1 MKLKC
6 GPVPD
11 FLFLAS
17 LFLASEIISVV
28 SDHLELEKNIFF
40 LCPMPDIV
48 DHKRHSIRC
57 LPVGHDTDVE
67 DTLAEIPG
75 DKISWMVVL
84 RIFRDFNG
92 GTASLEKL
100 HQIRNPAVVDIRIRR
115 LHAPLP
121 GIVRKIRSHVLVY
134 ELLKIDIELPKRSDE
149 NVCATAGFDRDVSLG
164 IFKSDIGGI
173 V

>member
-1 MKLKC
+1 VD
-6 GPVPD
+6 PSPISY
-11 FLFLAS
+11 FYPLF
-17 LFLASEIISVV
+17 FLASEIISVV
-28 SDHLELEKNIFF
+28 SDNLELEKNIFF

-57 LPVGHDTDVE
+57 LPVGYDTDVE

-75 DKISWMVVL
+75 DKISRMVVF

-121 GIVRKIRSHVLVY
+121 GIVRKIGSHVLVY

-164 IFKSDIGGI
+164 IFKSDVGGI

>member
-1 MKLKC
+1 MKC
-6 GPVPD
+6 EPVPH
-11 FLFLAS
+11 FLFLSS

-48 DHKRHSIRC
+48 DHKRYSIRC

-75 DKISWMVVL
+75 DKISRMVVL

-92 GTASLEKL
+92 GTTTLEKP
-100 HQIRNPAVVDIRIRR
+100 HQIRNSSVVDIRIRR

-121 GIVRKIRSHVLVY
+121 GIVRKVGFHVLVY

-149 NVCATAGFDRDVSLG
+149 NVCATAGFDRDVSPW
-164 IFKSDIGGI
+164 IFQSDVGGI

>member
-1 MKLKC
+1 MD
-6 GPVPD
+6 PSPISY
-11 FLFLAS
+11 FYPLF
-17 LFLASEIISVV
+17 FLASEIISVV
-28 SDHLELEKNIFF
+28 SDNLELEKNIFF

-57 LPVGHDTDVE
+57 LPVGYDTDVE

-75 DKISWMVVL
+75 DKISRMVVF

-100 HQIRNPAVVDIRIRR
+100 HQIRNPAVVDIRVRR

-121 GIVRKIRSHVLVY
+121 GIVRKIGSHVLVY

-164 IFKSDIGGI
+164 IFKSDVGGI

>member
-1 MKLKC
+1 VK
-6 GPVPD
+6 
-11 FLFLAS
+11 
-17 LFLASEIISVV
+17 
-28 SDHLELEKNIFF
+28 
-40 LCPMPDIV
+40 
-48 DHKRHSIRC
+48 
-57 LPVGHDTDVE
+57 

>member
-1 MKLKC
+1 MKC
-6 GPVPD
+6 EPVPD
-11 FLFLAS
+11 LLFLFS

-28 SDHLELEKNIFF
+28 SDNLELEKNIFF

-75 DKISWMVVL
+75 DKISRMVVF

-121 GIVRKIRSHVLVY
+121 GIVRKIGSHVLVY

-164 IFKSDIGGI
+164 IFKSDVGGI

>member
-1 MKLKC
+1 VD
-6 GPVPD
+6 PSPISY
-11 FLFLAS
+11 FYPLF
-17 LFLASEIISVV
+17 FLASEIISVV
-28 SDHLELEKNIFF
+28 SNNLELEKNIFF

-48 DHKRHSIRC
+48 DHKRHSIKC

-75 DKISWMVVL
+75 DKISRMVVL

-92 GTASLEKL
+92 GTTSLKKL
-100 HQIRNPAVVDIRIRR
+100 HQIRDPSVVDIRIRR

-121 GIVRKIRSHVLVY
+121 GIVRKIGFHVIVY

-149 NVCATAGFDRDVSLG
+149 NV
-164 IFKSDIGGI
+164 
-173 V
+173 

>member
-11 FLFLAS
+11 FLFLSS

-28 SDHLELEKNIFF
+28 SDNLELEKNIFF

-75 DKISWMVVL
+75 DKISRMVVF

-121 GIVRKIRSHVLVY
+121 GIVRKIGFHVIVY

-149 NVCATAGFDRDVSLG
+149 NV
-164 IFKSDIGGI
+164 
-173 V
+173 

>member
-1 MKLKC
+1 MKC
-6 GPVPD
+6 GPIPD
-11 FLFLAS
+11 FLFLSS

-28 SDHLELEKNIFF
+28 SDNLELEKNIFF

-48 DHKRHSIRC
+48 DHKRHFIGC
-57 LPVGHDTDVE
+57 LSVGHDTDVE

-75 DKISWMVVL
+75 NKISRMVVL
-84 RIFRDFNG
+84 RIFRDLNG
-92 GTASLEKL
+92 CTATLEKL
-100 HQIRNPAVVDIRIRR
+100 HQIRNSSVVDIRIRR
-115 LHAPLP
+115 LQAPLP
-121 GIVRKIRSHVLVY
+121 GIVRKVGFHVLVY

-164 IFKSDIGGI
+164 IFKSHVGGI

>member
-1 MKLKC
+1 MD
-6 GPVPD
+6 PSPISY
-11 FLFLAS
+11 FYPLF
-17 LFLASEIISVV
+17 FLASEIISVV
-28 SDHLELEKNIFF
+28 SDNLELEKNIFF

-57 LPVGHDTDVE
+57 LPVGYDTDVE

-75 DKISWMVVL
+75 DKISRMVVF

-121 GIVRKIRSHVLVY
+121 GIVRKIGSHVLVY

-164 IFKSDIGGI
+164 IFKSDVGGI